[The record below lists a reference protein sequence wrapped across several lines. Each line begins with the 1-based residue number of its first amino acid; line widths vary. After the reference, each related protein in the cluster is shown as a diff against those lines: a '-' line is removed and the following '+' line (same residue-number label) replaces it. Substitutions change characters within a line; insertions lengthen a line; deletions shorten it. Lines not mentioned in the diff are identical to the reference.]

1 MQKEK
6 ILVMYNL
13 YYISEE
19 KENYFNNNKI
29 NNDIVK
35 YIINKN
41 NNYDNYDNVEIR
53 IKMENSC
60 SIYKESNYNKSIR
73 LLNIIYR
80 CKDGAVS
87 NDPPV
92 TIIGLKVPPSMI
104 LENILFQVL

>member
-1 MQKEK
+1 
-6 ILVMYNL
+6 MYKWR
-13 YYISEE
+13 

-41 NNYDNYDNVEIR
+41 NNYDNIGIK
-53 IKMENSC
+53 IKMKNSC
-60 SIYKESNYNKSIR
+60 FIDKESNYSKSIR

-80 CKDGAVS
+80 CEKGTIS
-87 NDPPV
+87 NDPPA
-92 TIIGLKVPPSMI
+92 TIIGLEVPPSMI

>member
-1 MQKEK
+1 
-6 ILVMYNL
+6 MYKWR
-13 YYISEE
+13 

-29 NNDIVK
+29 NNDIIK

-60 SIYKESNYNKSIR
+60 FIDKESNYSKSIR

-80 CKDGAVS
+80 CEDGAIS
-87 NDPPV
+87 NDPPA
-92 TIIGLKVPPSMI
+92 TIIGLEVPR
-104 LENILFQVL
+104 QWY

>member
-1 MQKEK
+1 
-6 ILVMYNL
+6 MYKWR
-13 YYISEE
+13 

-41 NNYDNYDNVEIR
+41 NNYDNYDNVEIK

-60 SIYKESNYNKSIR
+60 FIDKESNYSKSIR

-80 CKDGAVS
+80 CERGTIS
-87 NDPPV
+87 NDPPA
-92 TIIGLKVPPSMI
+92 TIIGLEVPPSMI